1 MIKNLG
7 GDKSV
12 HLDLTQKIS
21 GGDKR
26 LVARKNTEVLGQ
38 PFSMGEPHRRV
49 GNQTMQKVNDIADNL
64 NVTI

>member
-21 GGDKR
+21 ADKKR
-26 LVARKNTEVLGQ
+26 LVERKNTEVLGT
-38 PFSMGEPHRRV
+38 PFSMADPHRRV
-49 GNQTMQKVNDIADNL
+49 GNQTMQKVNDI
-64 NVTI
+64 

>member
-21 GGDKR
+21 AAERKFVD
-26 LVARKNTEVLGQ
+26 RKNTEVLGQ
-38 PFSMGEPHRRV
+38 PFSLADPYKRV
-49 GNQTMQKVNDIADNL
+49 GNQTMQKVNDI
-64 NVTI
+64 

>member
-21 GGDKR
+21 VAEKK

-38 PFSMGEPHRRV
+38 PFSMADPHRRV
-49 GNQTMQKVNDIADNL
+49 GNQTMQRVNDI
-64 NVTI
+64 